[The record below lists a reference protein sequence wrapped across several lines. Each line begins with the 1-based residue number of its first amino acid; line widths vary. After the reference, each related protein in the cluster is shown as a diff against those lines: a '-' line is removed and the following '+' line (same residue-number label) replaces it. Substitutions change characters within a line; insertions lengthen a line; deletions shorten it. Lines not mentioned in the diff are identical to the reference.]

1 MPEVTAQKTDFGGS
15 RGFTEAVY
23 GAFMRAGLSDAAAR
37 ILTAHSVLSTNWGK
51 GVHNYNLA
59 GLKASSSWRSARSYA
74 ITRGCECRA
83 GLPDTG
89 DPSCVCGPGE
99 GQYYLSAVYW
109 RAYNSL
115 DEAAADFVAALQQS
129 RYSQS
134 YAMLLAGDTEYFAQ
148 VGRDGWYTADPA
160 QVKSLALGRLKTVNE
175 YLGEPSGGSGLLT
188 LAIVAAVAWYL
199 LA

>member
-1 MPEVTAQKTDFGGS
+1 MPEVQAQKTDFGGS

-23 GAFMRAGLSDAAAR
+23 SAFVRAGLSDASAR
-37 ILTAHSVLSTNWGK
+37 ILTAHSVLSTNWGQ

-59 GLKASSSWRSARSYA
+59 GLKASSSWRAANSYA
-74 ITRGCECRA
+74 VTQGCECRA
-83 GLPDTG
+83 GLPDNK
-89 DPSCVCGPGE
+89 DPSCVCSPGE

-115 DEAAADFVAALQQS
+115 DEAARDFVAALQQS
-129 RYSQS
+129 RYTQS
-134 YAMLLAGDTEYFAQ
+134 YALLMAGDTEYFAQ

-175 YLGEPSGGSGLLT
+175 YLGEPAGGGLLP
-188 LAIVAAVAWYL
+188 LVLVAAVLWYV